1 MSDYQLAADQLSY
14 NCDLGEYGIATTAEL
29 EGAFRL
35 GGQDRALAALDFGL
49 QINQAGY
56 NIYALNFRADDELE
70 YILQEI
76 KDVASG
82 EEQAADLCY
91 VYNFSDGDQPLALEF
106 PAGTGSQF
114 KEKLETIVE
123 EIKEAIDNLF
133 SSERYNKQQRRIKN
147 EYQSKTNELLNG
159 VKEEV
164 KEKGYLLTKEEE
176 RLSLTPLSDNEE
188 PMSEKKYNSLPL
200 EEQKQIDQNVRE
212 IEQEIGGIFDQL
224 DKLEEEYEAEI
235 EDLDNRL
242 VQDLV
247 EQKMEGLYHQ
257 FSKLAK
263 VIGYLDD
270 LKEDLLNNIGQF
282 KDEQEARGIFV
293 VADEENKK
301 PLDKYKVNLVVDNS
315 HLEGAPVVKET
326 NPTYYNLLGRVEYR
340 KTKSGLETDFN
351 QIRAGALQEAN
362 GGYLV
367 LEVEK
372 LLKNFKAWQL
382 LKQVLSSEEIKMENL
397 GVEYEQIPISTLEPE
412 AIATDLKVI
421 LVGSPQLYYLLQSYD
436 DKFEKLFKIKA
447 DFSTTVERSAD
458 NVYKLVQFISY
469 KCSQEELL
477 ELDINAVEKVIE
489 YAARSARNQDKL
501 VANYNLITDLLKEA
515 NLIARNNEQ
524 ELITTSDL
532 EEVIGNREYW
542 SGKYETKLHDLY
554 ETNKLLINTTGEQV
568 GVVNGLS
575 IVDLGDF
582 SYGRPTKITA
592 AVYKGDDGII
602 NIEREANIS
611 GEIHD
616 KGVMILESYLGEH
629 FAQQVALNLSARIC
643 FEQIYTEIDGDS
655 ASSAEL
661 YGLLSALAEIPLKQ
675 GIAVTGSINQKGQ
688 IQPVGGVTDKI
699 EGFFKLCQTRGL
711 TGEQGVIIPKQ
722 NKDDL
727 MLQDEVIKAVQE
739 QQFSIYAISNVEQG
753 LEILSEDAD
762 AVEDLAQQKINSW
775 SKLKNG

>member
-1 MSDYQLAADQLSY
+1 MSDYQLAAEQLSY
-14 NCDLGEYGIATTAEL
+14 NCNLDEYGITTTSEL

-35 GGQDRALAALDFGL
+35 GGQDRALSALDFGL
-49 QINQAGY
+49 QINQPGY
-56 NIYALNFRADDELE
+56 NIYALNFRANDELE
-70 YILQEI
+70 YILQKI
-76 KDVASG
+76 RDLASG
-82 EEQAADLCY
+82 EDQGADLCY
-91 VYNFSDGDQPLALEF
+91 VYNFSEGDQPLALEF
-106 PAGTGSQF
+106 PAGIGSQF

-133 SSERYNKQQRRIKN
+133 SSERYNKRQRRIKN
-147 EYQSKTNELLNG
+147 KYQNKTNELVNG

-176 RLSLTPLSDNEE
+176 GLSLTPLSDNEE

-224 DKLEEEYEAEI
+224 DKLEEEYETEI
-235 EDLDNRL
+235 KELDNRL
-242 VQDLV
+242 VQELV
-247 EQKMEGLYHQ
+247 NKKMEGLYHQ
-257 FSKLAK
+257 FSNLAK
-263 VIGYLDD
+263 VISYLDN
-270 LKEDLLNNIGQF
+270 LKEDLLDNIGQF
-282 KDEQEARGIFV
+282 KDKQESEGIFV
-293 VADEENKK
+293 VADDNNS
-301 PLDKYKVNLVVDNS
+301 LDKYRVNLVVDNS
-315 HLEGAPVVKET
+315 HLEGAPVIKEN

-340 KTKSGLETDFN
+340 KTQSGLETDFN

-362 GGYLV
+362 GGYLI

-372 LLKNFKAWQL
+372 LLKNFKSWQL
-382 LKQVLSSEEIKMENL
+382 LKQVLSSEKIKMENL
-397 GVEYEQIPISTLEPE
+397 GAEYEQIPISTLEPE

-436 DKFEKLFKIKA
+436 DKFGELFKIKA
-447 DFSTTVERSAD
+447 DFATEVERSAD

-469 KCSQEELL
+469 KCKQEELL
-477 ELDINAVEKVIE
+477 ELDINAVERLIE
-489 YAARSARNQDKL
+489 YAVRLARNQGKL
-501 VANYNLITDLLKEA
+501 VANYNLITNLLKEA
-515 NLIARNNEQ
+515 NLIAHNNGQ
-524 ELITTSDL
+524 ELITTPDL
-532 EEVIGNREYW
+532 EKVIDNRTYW
-542 SGKYETKLHDLY
+542 SGKYETRLYDLY

-582 SYGRPTKITA
+582 SCGRPTKITA

-629 FAQQVALNLSARIC
+629 FAQEVALNLSARIC
-643 FEQIYTEIDGDS
+643 FEQLYTEIDGDS

-661 YGLLSALAEIPLKQ
+661 YGLLSALAECPLKQ
-675 GIAVTGSINQKGQ
+675 GIAVTGSINQKGK

-711 TGEQGVIIPKQ
+711 TGEQGVIIPEQ

-727 MLQDEVIKAVQE
+727 MLPDEIIEAVRE

-753 LEILSEDAD
+753 LEILSEDA
-762 AVEDLAQQKINSW
+762 
-775 SKLKNG
+775 